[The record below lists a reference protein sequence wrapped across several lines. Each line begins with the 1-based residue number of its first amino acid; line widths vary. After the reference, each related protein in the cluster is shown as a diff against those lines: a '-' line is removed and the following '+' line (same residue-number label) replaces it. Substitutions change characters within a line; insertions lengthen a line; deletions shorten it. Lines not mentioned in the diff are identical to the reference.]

1 MKEVL
6 AQVSD
11 FDLRLLKVFRSV
23 VENGGFSA
31 AESSLGIARS
41 AISQQMSSLEQRLGL
56 RLCSRGRSGFALTD
70 EGRAVYSATIRLAGA
85 LEAFRCEV
93 NALHQD
99 LRGTLEIGITDNL
112 VSMPQ
117 MQITKALSAL
127 KDRGPSVQINIHM
140 TGPTDVEQ
148 GVLDGSLHIGV
159 IPQSTF
165 LSGLNYQNLYIEKSG
180 LYCGFGHPLFN
191 KHDQI
196 ITTNELNS
204 FEAVIPSFKLPANI
218 VNLYKELNCTA
229 SASDREGM
237 LFLILTGRYIGYLP
251 NHYAKFWLKQN
262 KLRQINPQTCKYEL
276 NMACITSKGRNQHL
290 VLAYFLEAL
299 TKQT

>member
-1 MKEVL
+1 MKDVL

-11 FDLRLLKVFRSV
+11 FDIRLLRVFRSV

-70 EGRAVYSATIRLAGA
+70 EGRAVYAAILRLAGA

-93 NALHQD
+93 NALHHD

-112 VSMPQ
+112 VSIPHMK
-117 MQITKALSAL
+117 ITKALALL
-127 KDRGPSVQINIHM
+127 KDRGQSIQINIHM
-140 TGPTDVEQ
+140 TGPKEVEQ
-148 GVLDGSLHIGV
+148 GVLDGSLHVGV
-159 IPQSTF
+159 IPQSTI
-165 LSGLNYQNLYIEKSG
+165 LPALNYQNLYTEQSG
-180 LYCGFGHPLFN
+180 LYCGLGHPLFDN
-191 KHDQI
+191 AHQI
-196 ITTNELNS
+196 IDENNLVTYET
-204 FEAVIPSFKLPANI
+204 VIPSFKLPSNI
-218 VNLYKELNCTA
+218 VNLYQKLNCTA

-251 NHYAKFWLKQN
+251 NHYAKSWLKQN
-262 KLRQINPQTCKYEL
+262 KLRQINSNTCKYEL
-276 NMACITSKGRNQHL
+276 NMACITSKGRNPHL
-290 VLAYFLEAL
+290 VLAYFLEVL